1 MNKNHLMDRRSFLK
15 ITGTT
20 TGGLMVGLNLTSAQ
34 ATPKTLTFEPN
45 AFLKINADNTIT
57 FVLTRLDMGQGL
69 TTGLAMIACDELGA
83 DWQQVKIEQSGYH
96 EKYKRHQ
103 WTSGSAVTRV
113 HWKQLRQVG
122 AVAREMLIRAAAKQ
136 WKVAPNTCKA
146 VNSEVVHLPSGKK
159 MSFGQ
164 LASLASKLPAL
175 DPKKVPLKPVN
186 EFKLI
191 GKPVKNLRSKSIVTG
206 AEPYAINVKVPG
218 MLYAAIVRCPVVGGK
233 VTSFDAKEVEK
244 MPGIKQVVLLPQTA
258 LPDGA
263 HTTEGVAIVGTST
276 WAVFKAKTRLK
287 VIWDK
292 GVHQTASLTQLEQ
305 VINQGFQETGKTTQT
320 FGKPKEALSQVSE
333 KLEVT
338 YTNHL
343 QTHTLMEP
351 LNAVAHAKTNSCELW
366 IAVQNVGRAAKVTAQ
381 ALGIKPSAI
390 TINMHPA
397 GGGFGRRYKVDF
409 VLEAALISKAIQA
422 PVKLTWTREDEIQHG
437 FYHAM
442 QKDRYLV
449 GLDAQKQVSVIDHK
463 QVNIDGYPIGM
474 PAFPYEVPHLKSE
487 EVQLPYSAV
496 STGAWRSVNEHRL
509 ALGQECLMD
518 EIAHKLGKDPVQYRL
533 ALLSQ
538 ARMLDVK
545 NLWGFKLDTAR
556 YKKVIEVVAEKA
568 NWGKKMPENHAQG
581 LAAYPYLH
589 TNSYAAQV
597 AEVSVIEG
605 ELKIHKVTCVV
616 DCGLVINPSAA
627 KAQIEGGIIWG
638 LSALLH
644 GGLEFENGQITRSNY
659 HDNKVLRMHEAPAM
673 EIHFLNSTLNHPTGL
688 GELST
693 PSAAPAV
700 LNAIFRATGK
710 RIRTLPIQKG
720 DLK

>member
-1 MNKNHLMDRRSFLK
+1 MNKNYLINRRSFLK
-15 ITGTT
+15 VAGTT

-34 ATPKTLTFEPN
+34 ATPKNLTFEPN

-83 DWQQVKIEQSGYH
+83 NWQQVKIEQSGYH

-122 AVAREMLIRAAAKQ
+122 AVAREMLIQAAAKQ
-136 WKVAPNTCKA
+136 WKVNPNTCKA
-146 VNSEVVHLPSGKK
+146 VDSQVIHLPSGKK
-159 MSFGQ
+159 KSFGQ
-164 LASLASKLPAL
+164 LVSQAAKLPAP
-175 DPKKVPLKPVN
+175 DPKKIPLKPTS

-191 GKPVKNLRSKSIVTG
+191 GKPTKNLRNEAIVTG
-206 AEPYAINVKVPG
+206 TEPYAINVKVPG
-218 MLYAAIVRCPVVGGK
+218 MLYAAIVRCPVIGGK
-233 VTSFDAKEVEK
+233 VASFDAKEVEK
-244 MPGIKQVVLLPQTA
+244 MPGIKKVVLLHQTV
-258 LPDGA
+258 LPDDA

-276 WAVFKAKTRLK
+276 WAVFKAKVKLK

-292 GVHQTASLTQLEQ
+292 GVHQTANLTKLQQ
-305 VINQGFQETGKTTQT
+305 VIDQGFQKTGKTTQV
-320 FGKPKEALSQVSE
+320 FGKPEEALTQASE

-351 LNAVAHAKTNSCELW
+351 LNAVAHAKPNSCELW

-381 ALGIKPSAI
+381 VLGIESSAI

-397 GGGFGRRYKVDF
+397 GGSFGRRYKVDF
-409 VLEAALISKAIQA
+409 VVEAALISKAVQA
-422 PVKLTWTREDEIQHG
+422 PVKLTWTREDEVKHG

-442 QKDRYLV
+442 QKDRYIV
-449 GLDAQKQVSVIDHK
+449 GLDAQKQVNVIDHK

-474 PAFPYEVPHLKSE
+474 PAFPYEILHLQSK
-487 EVQLPYSAV
+487 EVQQPYSAI

-518 EIAHKLGKDPVQYRL
+518 EIAHHLGKDPVKYRL
-533 ALLSQ
+533 SLLSQ
-538 ARMLDVK
+538 AQMLDVK

-556 YKKVIEVVAEKA
+556 YNKVIEVATKKA
-568 NWGKKMPENHAQG
+568 NWGKKMPKNYAQG

-597 AEVSVIEG
+597 AEVSVVEG

-616 DCGLVINPSAA
+616 DCGLVVNPSAA
-627 KAQIEGGIIWG
+627 KAQIEGGII
-638 LSALLH
+638 
-644 GGLEFENGQITRSNY
+644 
-659 HDNKVLRMHEAPAM
+659 
-673 EIHFLNSTLNHPTGL
+673 
-688 GELST
+688 
-693 PSAAPAV
+693 
-700 LNAIFRATGK
+700 
-710 RIRTLPIQKG
+710 
-720 DLK
+720 